1 VIGHDGCSK
10 AAMNRPLLLTFAMLA
25 LAASFAC
32 QAQPRQRPLDVG
44 PVASGP
50 GTIEFERRRLL
61 GTWQLERFEVIDS
74 AGSPTLVKAQAVLS
88 YDEYGNLSVRGKL
101 LEPLPGATAIEHPL
115 LEYNGPIVLDPP
127 KQQFRLGH
135 VKMTGG
141 IDPTLESRIDPSFV
155 RKYELSETT
164 LKISYMN
171 TSGNPTA
178 VASFGRR

>member
-1 VIGHDGCSK
+1 
-10 AAMNRPLLLTFAMLA
+10 MLA
-25 LAASFAC
+25 VAVSLAC
-32 QAQPRQRPLDVG
+32 QAQSRQRPLDVG

-74 AGSPTLVKAQAVLS
+74 AGSPRPVRAQAVLT

-115 LEYNGPIVLDPP
+115 LDYSGPIVLDPP
-127 KQQFRLGH
+127 KQQFRLGP
-135 VKMTGG
+135 VKVSGA
-141 IDPTLESRIDPSFV
+141 IDPTLEASIDPTFL

-164 LKISYMN
+164 LKISYVN
-171 TSGNPTA
+171 ASGSPTA

>member
-1 VIGHDGCSK
+1 
-10 AAMNRPLLLTFAMLA
+10 MNRFLLLTAAMLA
-25 LAASFAC
+25 LATSLAC

-61 GTWQLERFEVIDS
+61 GTWQLERFEVISS
-74 AGSPTLVKAQAVLS
+74 AGIPTVVKAQAVLS

-115 LEYNGPIVLDPP
+115 LDYNGPIVLDPP
-127 KQQFRLGH
+127 KQQFRLGAA
-135 VKMTGG
+135 KPTGG
-141 IDPTLESRIDPSFV
+141 IDPTLEASIDPSFL
-155 RKYELSETT
+155 RKYELTETT
-164 LKISYMN
+164 LRISYVN
-171 TSGNPTA
+171 ASGNPTA